1 MQPRPEC
8 ARGSEW
14 DCGQASRAEASTVP
28 SSREW
33 ETYSARTM
41 RALASAATPS
51 PRPVKPRRS
60 EVVADT
66 VTVPPAISLMTAQA
80 SGSRAAIRGRA
91 VMSEIAGGTVTVSA
105 TTSDHLGFTGRGE
118 GVAALANAL
127 MVRAE

>member
-51 PRPVKPRRS
+51 ARPVTPRRS

-66 VTVPPAISLMTAQA
+66 VTVPPDARA
-80 SGSRAAIRGRA
+80 SQDHRGVKA
-91 VMSEIAGGTVTVSA
+91 VTPSS
-105 TTSDHLGFTGRGE
+105 
-118 GVAALANAL
+118 
-127 MVRAE
+127 